1 MTVGRVDANTAIY
14 AAIAH
19 GQTILCQHDFA
30 KRDPKEVVQLVLAK
44 IAPGESKKASLM
56 YQDLSIHYISTP
68 ATSDTP
74 EGVTFILITKESCG
88 RKAPFLCL
96 LEMEK
101 KFNQQYTPQ
110 TIGTATKDS
119 LNKFEG
125 EMVALVNSGKY
136 EDVAKVAQS
145 EINKVRD
152 IMVENVEQILER
164 GERISLLVNRTDEM
178 TNNAVAFRKR
188 STQAKRNMWWKNVKM
203 SALLGTGVAGL
214 IYIAVGSVCGFG
226 FQCV

>member
-1 MTVGRVDANTAIY
+1 MSELKDDAIY
-14 AAIAH
+14 CAIAH
-19 GQTILCQHDFA
+19 GKTILCQHDFA

-68 ATSDTP
+68 ATSETP

-101 KFNQQYTPQ
+101 KFNQQYSPQ
-110 TIGTATKDS
+110 AVGAAQKDG

-188 STQAKRNMWWKNVKM
+188 STQAKRNMWWQNVKM
-203 SALLGTGVAGL
+203 TALLGTGIAGF
-214 IYIAVGSVCGFG
+214 IYILIGSVCGFG

>member
-1 MTVGRVDANTAIY
+1 
-14 AAIAH
+14 
-19 GQTILCQHDFA
+19 
-30 KRDPKEVVQLVLAK
+30 
-44 IAPGESKKASLM
+44 M
-56 YQDLSIHYISTP
+56 YQDLAIHYISTP
-68 ATSDTP
+68 ATSETP
-74 EGVTFILITKESCG
+74 QGVTFILITKESCG
-88 RKAPFLCL
+88 RKSPFLCL
-96 LEMEK
+96 LELEK

-110 TIGTATKDS
+110 AIGSATQNG

-178 TNNAVAFRKR
+178 NNNAVAFRKR
-188 STQAKRNMWWKNVKM
+188 STQAKRNMWWQNVKM
-203 SALLGTGVAGL
+203 TALLGTGVAGL
-214 IYIAVGSVCGFG
+214 VYVAIGSVCGFG
-226 FQCV
+226 LQCV